1 MGKLKKRDKP
11 CSEGK
16 ACCMTKPCQ
25 REDEKG
31 KKKKKKD
38 KKKKDKKISD

>member
-1 MGKLKKRDKP
+1 MGKLKKRDKA
-11 CSEGK
+11 CSEGD

-31 KKKKKKD
+31 KGKKKKD
-38 KKKKDKKISD
+38 KKKKK

>member
-1 MGKLKKRDKP
+1 MGKLKKRDKA
-11 CSEGK
+11 CSEGD

-25 REDEKG
+25 REDDKDKKKKNKD

-38 KKKKDKKISD
+38 